1 MGSRYI
7 WHGNSIKNIL
17 LVLLLPLAVLAD
29 DVVFERARLRL
40 AKKEIAVELAKSPQ
54 QQARGLMFRKSLPQD
69 TGMLFIYNEE
79 QRLSFWMKNT
89 FIPLS
94 IGFFDKNQTLV
105 DVQEMEPVK
114 SEVQSRIPTYQSLKP
129 AKYALE
135 MPPGWFKKN
144 KIRLGERFLWLE
156 NKH

>member
-1 MGSRYI
+1 
-7 WHGNSIKNIL
+7 
-17 LVLLLPLAVLAD
+17 VLFLPVVVLANN
-29 DVVFERARLRL
+29 VVFGWARLRL
-40 AKKEIAVELAKSPQ
+40 AKKEILVEVARTPEE
-54 QQARGLMFRKSLPQD
+54 QARGLMFRKNLPND
-69 TGMLFIYNEE
+69 MGMLFIYSEE

-94 IGFFDKNQTLV
+94 IGFFDKNQALV

-114 SEVQSRIPTYQSLKP
+114 SEMQSRIPTYQSVKP

-144 KIRLGERFLWLE
+144 KIRLGDRFLMLE
-156 NKH
+156 NKR